1 MKITA
6 QAGETPT
13 SVALCTGV
21 ADRSL
26 PSGLVWTR
34 KPMAQTEPLLR
45 SAARFVANRGNIE
58 RTVVF
63 EVSLQQSD
71 LATANAFALTHD
83 AALAALE
90 ALGPVSVLFEAEDED
105 EHSFTL
111 ENCIIEF
118 KTVPTGLDTTTSYT
132 ITGATLT
139 DTTPEPEE

>member
-6 QAGETPT
+6 QAGSTPT
-13 SVALCTGV
+13 TVALCTGV

-34 KPMAQTEPLLR
+34 KPLGQIEPLVR
-45 SAARFVANRGNIE
+45 SQARFVMNRGNIE
-58 RTVVF
+58 RSCSFTV
-63 EVSLQQSD
+63 STQQTD

-90 ALGPVSVLFEAEDED
+90 ALGPVDVLFEAEDAGG
-105 EHSFTL
+105 HSFML
-111 ENCIIEF
+111 SNCIIEF

-132 ITGATLT
+132 ITGATLA
-139 DTTPEPEE
+139 DTTPAGP